1 MLRKFTP
8 QSIIV
13 HSLGSRLTHNRR
25 DPDVDLERE
34 FSPSLLN
41 SAVYLL
47 QLIQQISTFAINYQG
62 RPFRENLS
70 ENRGMYLG
78 ILGVSALAF
87 SCSTELIPELNEA
100 MKLVPFT
107 DGFKLRMTATMLVD
121 YFGCYVIEKGLK
133 WGFSDYR
140 PKDIAIR
147 RPEQNEREQKRR
159 AIEDVQ
165 NAKKKIEERERIER
179 EKRERAEKLM
189 AEFKAKWNAPR
200 Q

>member
-1 MLRKFTP
+1 MT
-8 QSIIV
+8 S
-13 HSLGSRLTHNRR
+13 RR

-41 SAVYLL
+41 SAIYLL

-78 ILGVSALAF
+78 ILGVSGLAF
-87 SCSTELIPELNEA
+87 ACSTELIPELNEQ

-107 DGFKLRMTATMLVD
+107 DGFKLRMTATMIID
-121 YFGCYVIEKGLK
+121 YAGCWVIEKGLK

-140 PKDIAIR
+140 PKDIALR
-147 RPEQNEREQKRR
+147 RPEQNEREERR
-159 AIEDVQ
+159 KAIEAVENQ
-165 NAKKKIEERERIER
+165 KKAIEEKERKEKER
-179 EKRERAEKLM
+179 QEKAEKM
-189 AEFKAKWNAPR
+189 VAELKAKWAAR
-200 Q
+200 T

>member
-1 MLRKFTP
+1 
-8 QSIIV
+8 
-13 HSLGSRLTHNRR
+13 
-25 DPDVDLERE
+25 
-34 FSPSLLN
+34 
-41 SAVYLL
+41 
-47 QLIQQISTFAINYQG
+47 
-62 RPFRENLS
+62 
-70 ENRGMYLG
+70 MYLG

>member
-1 MLRKFTP
+1 MH
-8 QSIIV
+8 V
-13 HSLGSRLTHNRR
+13 LTATRR
-25 DPDVDLERE
+25 DRDIDLERE

-70 ENRGMYLG
+70 ENRSMYLG
-78 ILGVSALAF
+78 ILGVSGLAF
-87 SCSTELIPELNEA
+87 ACSTEFIPELNEL

-107 DGFKLRMTATMLVD
+107 DDFKVKMTVTMVVD
-121 YFGCYVIEKGLK
+121 YVGCYVIEKGLK

-147 RPEQNEREQKRR
+147 RPEQNEREAARK
-159 AIEDVQ
+159 AIEDVE
-165 NAKKKIEERERIER
+165 NAKKAAEEKIRPERERH
-179 EKRERAEKLM
+179 ERAEKAV
-189 AEFKAKWNAPR
+189 AEFKAKWAARGQPQQPTVPAAGVPR
-200 Q
+200 

>member
-1 MLRKFTP
+1 
-8 QSIIV
+8 
-13 HSLGSRLTHNRR
+13 
-25 DPDVDLERE
+25 
-34 FSPSLLN
+34 
-41 SAVYLL
+41 
-47 QLIQQISTFAINYQG
+47 
-62 RPFRENLS
+62 
-70 ENRGMYLG
+70 MYLG

-159 AIEDVQ
+159 AIEDVE
-165 NAKKKIEERERIER
+165 NAKKKIEEKERVER
-179 EKRERAEKLM
+179 EKRERAEKLL